1 MVATPI
7 KTFFLVTNRAYFNG
21 DETTIYC
28 VKVKEKTMIKETV
41 MVVDTNCFPKAIKG
55 GHFFAEGLWK
65 YRSIKQAAYIG
76 SWTKALSKSAI
87 AKPMRKYVVGLRN
100 IFSGSTKKA
109 KRRQL
114 LATTVIKETMTIKID
129 EPKATEKKAAYGF
142 TAASPDWIE
151 SRHSE
156 LLFASLSF
164 PFGKDLLRT
173 DQESLQVKFIFGFFS
188 RIRYTCCWVHR
199 VSSDLE
205 WNGALYTMFTYMQKI
220 YIYRI
225 PACYH
230 FHLNLSF
237 FSIYFYQVVRSVCGI
252 VFLRYT
258 W

>member
-1 MVATPI
+1 
-7 KTFFLVTNRAYFNG
+7 
-21 DETTIYC
+21 
-28 VKVKEKTMIKETV
+28 

-205 WNGALYTMFTYMQKI
+205 WNGALYTLFTCMQKKYI
-220 YIYRI
+220 YIESLPVI
-225 PACYH
+225 IFIKIFLF
-230 FHLNLSF
+230 FHLILSGCSVSLWYCIPEVHLIIF
-237 FSIYFYQVVRSVCGI
+237 FFFYL
-252 VFLRYT
+252 FLNS
-258 W
+258 